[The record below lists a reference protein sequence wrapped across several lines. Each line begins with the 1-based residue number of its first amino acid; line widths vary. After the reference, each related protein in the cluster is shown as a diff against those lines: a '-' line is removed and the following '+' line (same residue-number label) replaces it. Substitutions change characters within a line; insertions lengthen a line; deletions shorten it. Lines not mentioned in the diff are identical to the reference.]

1 MFSKAEKQ
9 KPFGKVEQAT
19 KPAAPVVKSDGTP
32 SIISANLHIVGNL
45 KTEGEI
51 QVDGLVDGDVSGQK
65 LTVGGDATVNG
76 EIVADE
82 VLVRGAVNGRIRAR
96 SVQLAKSA
104 KVMGDILHETL
115 AVEAGAHLEGHC
127 RRVDKSELEGIA
139 AVVEPVKQAPAAP
152 AAAAAATGDSATARH
167 SGSATGD

>member
-1 MFSKAEKQ
+1 MFSKAEKEN
-9 KPFGKVEQAT
+9 PFAKAEQPR
-19 KPAAPVVKSDGTP
+19 PAPPVVKSDGTP

-51 QVDGLVDGDVSGQK
+51 QIDGLVDGDISGHK
-65 LTVGGDATVNG
+65 LTVGADATVNG

-104 KVMGDILHETL
+104 KVMGDILHELL

-127 RRVDKSELEGIA
+127 KRVDRSELASAGG
-139 AVVEPVKQAPAAP
+139 VELVTKAP
-152 AAAAAATGDSATARH
+152 AAAPAPPAGESAPAERL
-167 SGSATGD
+167 SGGAPGGG

>member
-9 KPFGKVEQAT
+9 KPFAKAEQPR
-19 KPAAPVVKSDGTP
+19 PAAPVVKSDGTP

-51 QVDGLVDGDVSGQK
+51 QIDGLVDGDVSGQK

-104 KVMGDILHETL
+104 KVMGDILHEIL

-127 RRVDKSELEGIA
+127 RRADKSELTGTA
-139 AVVEPVKQAPAAP
+139 RVETVKEAPAAP
-152 AAAAAATGDSATARH
+152 AAAERGPAERLSGGAT
-167 SGSATGD
+167 TGGG

>member
-9 KPFGKVEQAT
+9 KPFAKAERP
-19 KPAAPVVKSDGTP
+19 KPAPPAIKSDGTP

-51 QVDGLVDGDVSGQK
+51 QIDGLVDGDISGQK
-65 LTVGGDATVNG
+65 LTVGADATVNG

-104 KVMGDILHETL
+104 KVMGDILHEIL
-115 AVEAGAHLEGHC
+115 AVEAGAHLEGNC
-127 RRVDKSELEGIA
+127 RRGDKSELAGA
-139 AVVEPVKQAPAAP
+139 AGVERV
-152 AAAAAATGDSATARH
+152 S
-167 SGSATGD
+167 SC

>member
-9 KPFGKVEQAT
+9 QPFAKAERT
-19 KPAAPVVKSDGTP
+19 KAAAPPVKADGTP

-51 QVDGLVDGDVSGQK
+51 QIDGLVDGDVRGHK
-65 LTVGGDATVNG
+65 LTIGGEATVNG
-76 EIVADE
+76 EIEADE
-82 VLVRGAVNGRIRAR
+82 VLVLGAVNGRIRAR

-104 KVMGDILHETL
+104 KVMGDILHELL

-127 RRVDKSELEGIA
+127 KRVDRSELANAGSG
-139 AVVEPVKQAPAAP
+139 VELVKKAP
-152 AAAAAATGDSATARH
+152 AAAPADASAPAERL
-167 SGSATGD
+167 SGGAPGGG